1 MRTEQESAVQGGTEQ
16 NPQDRGPDGRGPGS
30 GPGRG
35 AGSGSGSTDAVIV
48 RAPTEARNSGT
59 YDIDMLPALDILRQI
74 NAEDTTVAAAVGA
87 VLPELARAVELG
99 VAALE
104 KGAAIHYFGAGTS
117 GRIAAQDA
125 AELPPTYGVPAEWVV
140 AHHAGGGEALVRAV
154 EGIEDDWESGRIDAS
169 GVAPGSLVVGLAASG
184 RTPYVG
190 GALEAARKRS
200 AATVLISANPD
211 APLAGGADVH
221 VGVSTGAEVIA
232 GSTRMKAGTAQKL
245 LLNAFSTAVMVRMG
259 RTYSNLMVGVDATNG
274 KLRGRVV
281 TILVEA
287 TGLDEQTCAEAL
299 TAAEGDTRTAL
310 VSLLAEVDA
319 ATAARALEKG
329 RGRVRAA
336 LTELGLPGQQAPGPQ
351 AC

>member
-1 MRTEQESAVQGGTEQ
+1 MRGGREQAPE
-16 NPQDRGPDGRGPGS
+16 GPENGE
-30 GPGRG
+30 
-35 AGSGSGSTDAVIV
+35 AVIV

-59 YDIDMLPALDILRQI
+59 YDIDLLPALDILRQI
-74 NAEDTTVAAAVGA
+74 NAEDTTVAAAVNA

-104 KGAAIHYFGAGTS
+104 KGAPIHYFGAGTS

-140 AHHAGGGEALVRAV
+140 AHHAGGGDALVRAV
-154 EGIEDDWESGRIDAS
+154 EGIEDDWESGRADA
-169 GVAPGSLVVGLAASG
+169 AALPAGSLAVGLAASG

-190 GALEAARKRS
+190 GALEAARERS
-200 AATVLISANPD
+200 ASTVLISANPD
-211 APLAGGADVH
+211 APLAQGADVH
-221 VGVSTGAEVIA
+221 VGVATGAEVIA

-287 TGLDEQTCAEAL
+287 TGLDEEECAEAL
-299 TAAEGDTRTAL
+299 TAADGDTRVAL

-319 ATAARALEKG
+319 GRAARALEKG
-329 RGRVRAA
+329 RGRVRVA
-336 LTELGLPGQQAPGPQ
+336 LNELGLPGEEPERA
-351 AC
+351 

>member
-1 MRTEQESAVQGGTEQ
+1 MHGGTEQ
-16 NPQDRGPDGRGPGS
+16 DPGNSGGSDGRAPNGE
-30 GPGRG
+30 
-35 AGSGSGSTDAVIV
+35 AVIV

-59 YDIDMLPALDILRQI
+59 YDIDLLPALDVLRQI
-74 NAEDTTVAAAVGA
+74 NAEDTTVAAAVA
-87 VLPELARAVELG
+87 TVLPELARAVELG

-104 KGAAIHYFGAGTS
+104 RGAGIHYFGAGTS
-117 GRIAAQDA
+117 GRIAAMDA
-125 AELPPTYGVPAEWVV
+125 AELPPTYGVPPEWVV

-154 EGIEDDWESGRIDAS
+154 EGIEDDWESGRIDAAA
-169 GVAPGSLVVGLAASG
+169 VAPGSLVVGLAASG

-190 GALEAARKRS
+190 GALEAARERS

-211 APLAGGADVH
+211 APLASGADVH

-245 LLNAFSTAVMVRMG
+245 LLNAFSTAVMVRIG

-287 TGLDEQTCAEAL
+287 TGLTEEACAGAL
-299 TAAEGDTRTAL
+299 SEAEGDTRVAL

-319 ATAARALEKG
+319 ATAARSLEKA
-329 RGRVRAA
+329 RGRVRTA
-336 LTELGLPGQQAPGPQ
+336 LANLGLPGQETPG
-351 AC
+351 A

>member
-1 MRTEQESAVQGGTEQ
+1 MRIEQESAVHDGGGDAPGEAGVPSSSGRTE
-16 NPQDRGPDGRGPGS
+16 DGG
-30 GPGRG
+30 
-35 AGSGSGSTDAVIV
+35 AVIV

-59 YDIDMLPALDILRQI
+59 HDIDLLPALDVLRRI
-74 NAEDTTVAAAVGA
+74 NAEDVTVPAAVGA

-104 KGAAIHYFGAGTS
+104 AGAAIHYFGAGTS

-154 EGIEDDWESGRIDAS
+154 EGIEDDWESGRADAA
-169 GVAPGSLVVGLAASG
+169 GIAPGSLVVGLAASG

-190 GALEAARKRS
+190 GALEAARERS
-200 AATVLISANPD
+200 ASTVLISANPR
-211 APLAGGADVH
+211 APLAGSVDVH
-221 VGVSTGAEVIA
+221 VGMATGAEVIA

-245 LLNAFSTAVMVRMG
+245 ALNAFSTAVMVRMG

-281 TILVEA
+281 TILTQA
-287 TGLDEQTCAEAL
+287 TGMGERVCADAL
-299 TAAEGDTRTAL
+299 SAAGGDTRVAL
-310 VSLLAEVDA
+310 VSLLADVDA
-319 ATAARALEKG
+319 AAAARALNAA
-329 RGRVRAA
+329 RGRVRDA
-336 LTELGLPGQQAPGPQ
+336 LAELGPAGAEQGAAPGPE
-351 AC
+351 